1 MKDQKFS
8 GPLFE
13 FRAYVTKEFVYGR
26 RMFIDRVNSAHV
38 NGFTIHIFRLS
49 VAVTWH
55 KSQ

>member
-8 GPLFE
+8 GTLIE
-13 FRAYVTKEFVYGR
+13 VRAYVTKELVYGR
-26 RMFIDRVNSAHV
+26 KMFIDRVNSAHV